1 MLSKPVPQRT
11 SPRRRQAAQLGSS
24 ANLNAHPPTCS
35 LKRPSRLEKQSVGA
49 DAHSATGPA
58 VPLGARDGLPKA
70 FGVEDAEE
78 HALPTSRFRS
88 GNFKQG
94 SRSTDCLGGVR
105 ALIRHSGLPRHL
117 QIQEGVSRPSA
128 LSVRTKLLKLLQNLG
143 WTEKPPTLSVETRRN
158 FSESEVCD
166 SDVPDFSFQIHQAPW
181 PPFRHKPTRILLLQ

>member
-128 LSVRTKLLKLLQNLG
+128 LSVRTKLLKLLQ
-143 WTEKPPTLSVETRRN
+143 TEKPPTLSVETRRN